1 MFKPVDSIFQLV
13 VISFKMFGISD
24 LWCFLPYKQI
34 KNKAYDGQIET
45 NVETMVG
52 GA

>member
-1 MFKPVDSIFQLV
+1 MILFSPHEQF
-13 VISFKMFGISD
+13 
-24 LWCFLPYKQI
+24 

-52 GA
+52 GK

>member
-1 MFKPVDSIFQLV
+1 MVL
-13 VISFKMFGISD
+13 
-24 LWCFLPYKQI
+24 FLPYKQI

-52 GA
+52 GK